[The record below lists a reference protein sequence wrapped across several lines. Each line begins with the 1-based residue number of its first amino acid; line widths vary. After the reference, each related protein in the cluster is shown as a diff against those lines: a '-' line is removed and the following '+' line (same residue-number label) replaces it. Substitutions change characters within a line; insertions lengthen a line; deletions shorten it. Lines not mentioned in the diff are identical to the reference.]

1 MSFKELHY
9 QAQPL
14 LLCNI
19 WDVAS
24 AQIAEQAGFKA
35 IATSSAAIAKSR
47 GYADGQELSF
57 AELFELVSSIKQ
69 NTLLPLSVDLEAG
82 YAGSADKIIE
92 HIKQLVELGVAGIN
106 IEDSQVDQSRQL
118 VDGQAFAEK
127 LTQITNYLKSQQIEF
142 FINARTDPYL
152 VEHPSPLE
160 ETITRA
166 KLYQQAGVDGLFV
179 PGMTEETEIKQLT
192 AETDI
197 PVNLLALANLPAMD
211 KLTELGVKRV
221 SMGNFLFEYSLHLVS
236 VSLKKMFQQQS
247 VEDLFSK
254 M

>member
-57 AELFELVSSIKQ
+57 AELLKLVSSIKA
-69 NTLLPLSVDLEAG
+69 NTQLPLSVDLEAG
-82 YAGSADKIIE
+82 YADSADNIIE
-92 HIKQLVELGVAGIN
+92 HIRQLAELGIVGIN
-106 IEDSQVDQSRQL
+106 IEDSEVKQSRQL
-118 VDGQAFAEK
+118 VDGQVFAEK
-127 LTQITNYLKSQQIEF
+127 LAQIVNYLKSPQIEF

-152 VEHPSPLE
+152 VEHPTPLE
-160 ETITRA
+160 ETIARA
-166 KLYQQAGVDGLFV
+166 KLYQQAGVDGIFA

-192 AETDI
+192 AEIDI

-211 KLTELGVKRV
+211 RLTELGIKRV
-221 SMGNFLFEYSLHLVS
+221 SMGNFLYERSLQLIS
-236 VSLKKMFQQQS
+236 GSMIKMIQQQS
-247 VEDLFSK
+247 VEELFSE